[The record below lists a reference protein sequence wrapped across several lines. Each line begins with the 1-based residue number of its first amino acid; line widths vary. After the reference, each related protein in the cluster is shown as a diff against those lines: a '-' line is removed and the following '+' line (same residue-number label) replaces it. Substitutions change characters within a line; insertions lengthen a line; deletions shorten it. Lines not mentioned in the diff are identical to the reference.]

1 MAESV
6 DALVSNTSAARR
18 AGSTPAPG
26 TFKLPLPSPFVGEVV
41 PRAHYPTGL
50 RFAVLRTALM
60 RLLKKIAEKSLN
72 EIFEDFA

>member
-26 TFKLPLPSPFVGEVV
+26 TRRRLRAMLGAFFACTNFLTPVSYADSP
-41 PRAHYPTGL
+41 
-50 RFAVLRTALM
+50 
-60 RLLKKIAEKSLN
+60 
-72 EIFEDFA
+72 